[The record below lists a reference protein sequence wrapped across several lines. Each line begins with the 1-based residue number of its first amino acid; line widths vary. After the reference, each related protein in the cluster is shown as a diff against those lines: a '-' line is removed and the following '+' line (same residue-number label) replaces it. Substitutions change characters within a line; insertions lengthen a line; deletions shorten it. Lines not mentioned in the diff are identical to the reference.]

1 MTRSQMTLV
10 IPLRKTNTG
19 QEAVFFLGLKI
30 WTRISHSINNIKITI
45 VYYDAF
51 LTHTQ
56 KRKFKQATLNSK

>member
-30 WTRISHSINNIKITI
+30 WTRISHNIKNIKITI
-45 VYYDAF
+45 VYDDAF
-51 LTHTQ
+51 LQT
-56 KRKFKQATLNSK
+56 